1 MPMAWALHRHVESG
15 KEKFVCLCVW
25 MIHLLPYKQ
34 TNKEGAMWWQAGIA
48 ASWGVWSVTSLS
60 APNDLRVCV
69 CIGQ

>member
-1 MPMAWALHRHVESG
+1 MPMAWAL
-15 KEKFVCLCVW
+15 EKFVCLCVW

-60 APNDLRVCV
+60 APNDLRLPCDDVV
-69 CIGQ
+69 